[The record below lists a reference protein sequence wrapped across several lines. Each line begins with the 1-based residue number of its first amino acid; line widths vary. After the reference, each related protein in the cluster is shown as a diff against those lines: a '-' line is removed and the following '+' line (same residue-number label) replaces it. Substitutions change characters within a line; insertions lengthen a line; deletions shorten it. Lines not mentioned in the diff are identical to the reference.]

1 MNVMG
6 IIFTND
12 ASLGE
17 LTNKR
22 TMASIP
28 FGGRYRQVD
37 FALSNLACAG
47 VRHVGI
53 ISRHN
58 YQSLMN
64 HIGNGEEWGLD
75 LEEGGLEFLTPYAQ
89 TTVGTYRGKLES
101 LNNAMDFLEYGEED
115 ELVVMIDSAVLSNVD
130 LAAILDAHV
139 ASGKDVTV
147 VTKAGICNG
156 EKKIDLALKLE
167 NGEVSDMVVDYAA
180 PAEYL
185 ASMDIFVLS
194 KKWLVR
200 SVKEMIARD
209 KFHMD
214 RDLVMGGWNRGLVSV
229 NVYEFDGVAMFNES
243 IEEYFYNSLSLIKKD
258 VRKDVFNGNHP
269 IYTKVR
275 DRVPTYYGET
285 SEIENCL
292 IADGCIL
299 EGEVE
304 DSVLFR
310 QVTVGKDAEIESCII
325 MNDAVIGEGAEL
337 KYAILDK
344 NVTVTPGAKLI
355 GTKKN
360 PIIVKRGETVGELQS
375 ALPRAH
381 PTPNPAVWAT

>member
-12 ASLGE
+12 ATMGE

-22 TMASIP
+22 TIASIP

-47 VRHVGI
+47 VRHIGI
-53 ISRHN
+53 IARQN

-64 HIGNGEEWGLD
+64 HIGDGEEWGLE

-89 TTVGTYRGKLES
+89 TAVGSYRGKLES
-101 LNNAMDFLEYGEED
+101 LMNAMDFLEYGDED
-115 ELVVMIDSAVLSNVD
+115 ELVVMTDSAVLSNID
-130 LAAILDAHV
+130 LRAVIDAHV

-147 VTKAGICNG
+147 VTKDGICNG
-156 EKKIDLALKLE
+156 EKKIDLAVK
-167 NGEVSDMVVDYAA
+167 VVDGEIKDMAVNYVAG
-180 PAEYL
+180 AEYA

-194 KKWLVR
+194 KKFLVA
-200 SVKEMIARD
+200 SVKYLIARD

-214 RDLVMGGWNRGLVSV
+214 RDLVMGGWNHGSVSV
-229 NVYEFDGVAMFNES
+229 NVYPFEGVAMFNES
-243 IEEYFYNSLSLIKKD
+243 VEEYFKNSAALLDKE
-258 VRKDVFNGNHP
+258 VRADIFGGAHP

-275 DRVPTYYGET
+275 DRVPTYYGEGC
-285 SEIENCL
+285 EIENAL
-292 IADGCIL
+292 IADGCVL

-304 DSVLFR
+304 DSILFR
-310 QVTVGKDAEIESCII
+310 EVSVGKGAEIEKCII

-337 KYAILDK
+337 KYVILDK
-344 NVTVTPGAKLI
+344 NVTVTPGAKLV

-360 PIIVKRGETVGELQS
+360 PIIVKRGETV
-375 ALPRAH
+375 
-381 PTPNPAVWAT
+381 

>member
-12 ASLGE
+12 ATMGE

-22 TMASIP
+22 TMASLP

-37 FALSNLACAG
+37 FALSNLSCAG

-64 HIGNGEEWGLD
+64 HIGDGEEWGLE

-89 TTVGTYRGKLES
+89 STVGTYRGKLES
-101 LNNAMDFLEYGEED
+101 LKNAMDFLEYGAEE

-130 LAAILDAHV
+130 LIDILNKHV

-147 VTKAGICNG
+147 VTKKGICNG
-156 EKKIDLALKLE
+156 KKKIDLALKLDE
-167 NGEVSDMVVDYAA
+167 NGEVTDMVVDYAA
-180 PAEYL
+180 PADHV

-194 KKWLVR
+194 KKWLIR

-214 RDLVMGGWNRGLVSV
+214 RDLVMGGWQRGLVSV
-229 NVYEFDGVAMFNES
+229 NVYQFDGIAMFNES
-243 IEEYFYNSLSLIKKD
+243 VEEYFYNSLSLINKD
-258 VRKDVFNGNHP
+258 VRKDMFGGNHP
-269 IYTKVR
+269 VYTKVR
-275 DRVPTYYGET
+275 DRVPTYYGE
-285 SEIENCL
+285 ECDIENCL
-292 IADGCIL
+292 IADGCML
-299 EGEVE
+299 EGEAE

-310 QVTVGKDAEIESCII
+310 QVTIAKGAEVENCVI
-325 MNDAVIGEGAEL
+325 MNDSVIGEGAEL
-337 KYAILDK
+337 KYVILDK

-360 PIIVKRGETVGELQS
+360 PIIVKRGETV
-375 ALPRAH
+375 
-381 PTPNPAVWAT
+381 

>member
-12 ASLGE
+12 ATMGE

-22 TMASIP
+22 TIASIP

-47 VRHVGI
+47 VRHIGI
-53 ISRHN
+53 IARQN

-64 HIGNGEEWGLD
+64 HIGDGEEWGLE

-89 TTVGTYRGKLES
+89 TAVGTYRGKLES
-101 LNNAMDFLEYGEED
+101 VAQAMDFLEYGEED

-130 LAAILDAHV
+130 LKAVIDAHV

-156 EKKIDLALKLE
+156 EKKIDLALKVE
-167 NGEVSDMVVDYAA
+167 DGEIKDMVVDYVA
-180 PAEYL
+180 PADYV

-194 KKWLVR
+194 KKFLMK

-214 RDLVMGGWNRGLVSV
+214 RDLVMGGWNRGVVSV
-229 NVYEFDGVAMFNES
+229 NTYAFEGVAMFNES
-243 IEEYFYNSLSLIKKD
+243 IEEYFGNSLSLIKKC
-258 VRKDVFNGNHP
+258 VRDDLFNGAHP

-275 DRVPTYYGET
+275 DRVPTYYGEG

-292 IADGCIL
+292 IADGCMI
-299 EGEVE
+299 EGEIE

-310 QVTVGKDAEIESCII
+310 EVTVGKGAEIENCIVMI
-325 MNDAVIGEGAEL
+325 DAVIGEGAEL

-360 PIIVKRGETVGELQS
+360 PIIVKRGETV
-375 ALPRAH
+375 
-381 PTPNPAVWAT
+381 

>member
-12 ASLGE
+12 ATMGE

-47 VRHVGI
+47 VRHIGI
-53 ISRHN
+53 IARHN
-58 YQSLMN
+58 YQSLM
-64 HIGNGEEWGLD
+64 HHVGDGEEWGLE

-101 LNNAMDFLEYGEED
+101 VANAMDFLEYGEED
-115 ELVVMIDSAVLSNVD
+115 ELVVLIDSAVLSNID
-130 LAAILDAHV
+130 LKAVLDAHV

-147 VTKAGICNG
+147 VTKTGICNG
-156 EKKIDLALKLE
+156 EKKIDLALKVE
-167 NGEVSDMVVDYAA
+167 DGEIKDMVVDYVA
-180 PAEYL
+180 PADYV

-194 KKWLVR
+194 KKFLIK

-214 RDLVMGGWNRGLVSV
+214 RDLVMGGWNRGVVSV
-229 NVYEFDGVAMFNES
+229 NTYAFEGVAMFNES
-243 IEEYFYNSLSLIKKD
+243 IEEYFASSMALIEKD
-258 VRKDVFNGNHP
+258 VRADIFGGAHP
-269 IYTKVR
+269 VYTKVR
-275 DRVPTYYGET
+275 DRVPTYYAEGCEVED
-285 SEIENCL
+285 SL
-292 IADGCIL
+292 IADGCMI

-304 DSVLFR
+304 DSILFR
-310 QVTVGKDAEIESCII
+310 EVTIAKGAEVENCII
-325 MNDAVIGEGAEL
+325 FNDAVIGEGAEL

-360 PIIVKRGETVGELQS
+360 PIIVKRGETV
-375 ALPRAH
+375 
-381 PTPNPAVWAT
+381 